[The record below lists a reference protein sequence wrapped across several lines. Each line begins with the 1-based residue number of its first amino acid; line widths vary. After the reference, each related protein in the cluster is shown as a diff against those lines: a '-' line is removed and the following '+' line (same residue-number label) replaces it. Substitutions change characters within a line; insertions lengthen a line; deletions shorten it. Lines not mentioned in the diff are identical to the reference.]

1 MKTLKKIVSFSI
13 ICFPLVLQSQSAP
26 TLQELVSAAMA
37 KDAVIE
43 QQNLESKSNLLDQ
56 QKLKDVFLP
65 KIEFSGKT
73 GYVNATARLTS
84 PEITLPAIQPVFP
97 GAAIPKGSFNN
108 NFTLSGFEAAAKA
121 EAKF

>member
-56 QKLKDVFLP
+56 QKQRC
-65 KIEFSGKT
+65 FSSK
-73 GYVNATARLTS
+73 N
-84 PEITLPAIQPVFP
+84 
-97 GAAIPKGSFNN
+97 
-108 NFTLSGFEAAAKA
+108 
-121 EAKF
+121 